1 MKRLAMSWMVCG
13 IAALTVPALTAEE
26 PAPAAAKPDQIQV
39 LYKAGK
45 AAAKAKDWK
54 TASAKWEEALKI
66 DPQSWEILNHYAWFL
81 VDTVPSDLWNP
92 DKALEMAAK
101 ANDLAGG
108 KNMDILDTLAEIW
121 FQKKDFVKAVEFSKQ
136 SLEPGLQGHSKPEDL
151 RKQLAKFEKA
161 LADSK
166 ASAPAGR

>member
-1 MKRLAMSWMVCG
+1 MKRLTVSWMVCG
-13 IAALTVPALTAEE
+13 IAALTVPVLTAEE
-26 PAPAAAKPDQIQV
+26 PAPAAPKPDQIQV

-45 AAAKAKDWK
+45 VAAKAKDWK

-66 DPQSWEILNHYAWFL
+66 DPQNWEILNHYAWFL
-81 VDTVPSDLWNP
+81 VDTVPAEMRNP

-101 ANDLAGG
+101 ANDLVGG

-121 FQKKDFVKAVEFSKQ
+121 FQKKDFAKAVEFSRK
-136 SLEPGLQGHSKPEDL
+136 SLEPGLQGHSKPENL
-151 RKQLAKFEKA
+151 QKQLARFEKA